1 LPPLRRAAPAD
12 EAQRGTGAGRGPPMG
27 PPEII
32 TNVITAVLDEAAES
46 QHRQRIEAAFF
57 TDYTYRSTL
66 SPHLNSTRFC
76 VLGLNCAFR
85 GTADTDGSVG
95 FLIPQN
101 HTQH

>member
-1 LPPLRRAAPAD
+1 
-12 EAQRGTGAGRGPPMG
+12 MG

-66 SPHLNSTRFC
+66 SPHLNSTRF
-76 VLGLNCAFR
+76 GGFCAFR

>member
-1 LPPLRRAAPAD
+1 
-12 EAQRGTGAGRGPPMG
+12 MG

-46 QHRQRIEAAFF
+46 QHRQRIEAAGSIYFS
-57 TDYTYRSTL
+57 TLTRWRSTL
-66 SPHLNSTRFC
+66 SPHLNSTRFW
-76 VLGLNCAFR
+76 GFCAFR